1 MYCGNVSKH
10 QSIPALSA
18 SIDMPSTFSRVR
30 TMMSRCSGRVGATP
44 KPQLPMITLVT
55 PCQDDGVRSPSQRIW
70 AS

>member
-18 SIDMPSTFSRVR
+18 SIDIPSTFSRVR
-30 TMMSRCSGRVGATP
+30 TTISRCSGRVGATP

-55 PCQDDGVRSPSQRIW
+55 PCQHDGVRSPSHRIW